1 VELLGGENRLEVDA
15 SSTIKRNNK
24 LYRLW
29 FYLRTG
35 LSNYIGLPISAFNI
49 IFLVYLT
56 LISINPSISKYM
68 PIFVLTI
75 TVIILF
81 LGILLGLVHF
91 KKTLAFSAEIDIL
104 IESNPWYY
112 KVTPGINKEI
122 MLPYLIHAL
131 KGLKRLSDVSSKL
144 TKDESELINFLL
156 NEGNDLLKG
165 KVIKDPFIKDKRKIL
180 MDKIQASF
188 KSSLID

>member
-1 VELLGGENRLEVDA
+1 MGGENRLEDNA
-15 SSTIKRNNK
+15 SFHIQRNNK

-35 LSNYIGLPISAFNI
+35 LSNYIGLPISAFNM

-56 LISINPSISKYM
+56 LININPSISKYM
-68 PIFVLTI
+68 PIFFVTI

-81 LGILLGLVHF
+81 LGIVLGLVHF
-91 KKTLAFSAEIDIL
+91 KKTLAFSAELDIL

-122 MLPYLIHAL
+122 VIPYFIHSL
-131 KGLKRLSDVSSKL
+131 EGLRRLSDESLDL
-144 TKDESELINFLL
+144 TQDESELINFLL

-180 MDKIQASF
+180 MDKIQ
-188 KSSLID
+188 SSINSALID